1 MSQQLEYLENAYNR
15 VKELQSMNANFHAA
29 ATASSGMI
37 RELEIQD
44 ALLLSQRIDQCLARE
59 LEEIGETYERTKAE
73 LEATNPIPSETSE
86 DSFDS
91 FIARCLSDIEDR
103 DDLVADGSAV
113 TVSFSKEGPGG
124 ERFFSVTVRNGSV
137 DAETRET
144 TA

>member
-1 MSQQLEYLENAYNR
+1 MSQQLEYLSATYD
-15 VKELQSMNANFHAA
+15 VLKELQNQNSHLHT
-29 ATASSGMI
+29 ATACAVNQFS
-37 RELEIQD
+37 ELEVNEVF
-44 ALLLSQRIDQCLARE
+44 AHTRRIDQILAQE
-59 LEEIGETYERTKAE
+59 LEEVGEAYERTKAE
-73 LEATNPIPSETSE
+73 LEATKPSASETSE